1 MTRKQPKIKGAVY
14 YNEKLIGVNAYV
26 EHEENR
32 MIFDELPKR
41 MTVDINIS
49 KVDYIINLSD
59 IRKPSSYYRIN

>member
-1 MTRKQPKIKGAVY
+1 MKTAIKITF
-14 YNEKLIGVNAYV
+14 V